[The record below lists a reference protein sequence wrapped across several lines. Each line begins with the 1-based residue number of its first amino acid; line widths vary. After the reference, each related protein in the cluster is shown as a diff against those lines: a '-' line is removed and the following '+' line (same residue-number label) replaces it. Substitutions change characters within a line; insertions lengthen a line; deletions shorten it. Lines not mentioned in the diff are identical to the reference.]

1 MHTPGGGIVSRE
13 GLYLRVLMLVALELW
28 LRDQGLTW

>member
-1 MHTPGGGIVSRE
+1 MDGSAGGAVSRE

-28 LRDQGLTW
+28 MRDQGLTW